1 MNFWTSLIPPWHLSA
16 PPRRCPEW
24 KSVILTSIFLYLILG
39 VYMGCQNNTAVAVSQ
54 FKPNQCIACRFLRWL
69 YVSRVDPLLSWVSF
83 GKSDFQEK
91 HVYNQL
97 HAIPIVNWFLK
108 VLSMPIPLYSMWQ
121 VYRTCSLL
129 RLLRAPTCCKKKKK
143 KKKAVFYT
151 VCMFV

>member
-1 MNFWTSLIPPWHLSA
+1 MTWYLPFKISNRENWRFRDRVSRSSYIGQTKLSN
-16 PPRRCPEW
+16 
-24 KSVILTSIFLYLILG
+24 SVNYRLARGLH
-39 VYMGCQNNTAVAVSQ
+39 GCQNNTAVAVSR
-54 FKPNQCIACRFLRWL
+54 FKPIQCIACRFLRWL

-91 HVYNQL
+91 HFYNQL

-121 VYRTCSLL
+121 VYQTCSLL

-143 KKKAVFYT
+143 KKKS
-151 VCMFV
+151 CL